1 MLKVLKELDLQTI
14 GTYKIHFLEAF
25 LKMMA
30 ASQLLKDQVNSEK
43 WGRKREGKSRISL
56 LKGKW

>member
-25 LKMMA
+25 LKMTA

-43 WGRKREGKSRISL
+43 WGRKR
-56 LKGKW
+56 